1 MRSTTADREGCRRI
15 CQTTQSSKG
24 LTWLISITVRLPRFC
39 IALAG
44 ISYQSLYRKGW
55 LERMEALRLP
65 SAGFRLASFIT
76 NELDVVAISD
86 VGPARRKE
94 LIT

>member
-1 MRSTTADREGCRRI
+1 
-15 CQTTQSSKG
+15 
-24 LTWLISITVRLPRFC
+24 
-39 IALAG
+39 
-44 ISYQSLYRKGW
+44 
-55 LERMEALRLP
+55 MEALRLP